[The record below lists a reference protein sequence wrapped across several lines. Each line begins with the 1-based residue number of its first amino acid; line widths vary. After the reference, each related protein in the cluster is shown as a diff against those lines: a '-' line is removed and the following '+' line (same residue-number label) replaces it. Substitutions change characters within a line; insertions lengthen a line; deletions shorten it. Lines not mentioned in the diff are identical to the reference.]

1 MAFWSVEATQP
12 AWAEAQGDVVGP
24 DDSLEE
30 LMEVEVVSNHNN
42 RMVTCF
48 QPPCCGLGCVG

>member
-12 AWAEAQGDVVGP
+12 PWAEAHGGVDEP

-30 LMEVEVVSNHNN
+30 LMEVEVVSNNK
-42 RMVTCF
+42 MAACC
-48 QPPCCGLGCVG
+48 QPACCGLGCV